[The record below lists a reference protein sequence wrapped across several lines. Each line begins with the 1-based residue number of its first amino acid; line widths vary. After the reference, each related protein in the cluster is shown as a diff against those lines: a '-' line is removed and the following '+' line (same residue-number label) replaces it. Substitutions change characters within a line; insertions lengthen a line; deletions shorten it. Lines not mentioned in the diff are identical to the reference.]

1 MLGLSVPSVHSSLAA
16 ADPAAT
22 STTNPADQV
31 IDEQPVEAPA
41 DEQGGVTI
49 PPSSVPVSTNPSAT
63 TTVPVGCAPAPLS
76 QAVFVGRVAN
86 LDVTSA
92 VFELVRLRSGSLA
105 GYSTEVPMQT
115 GQVATQV
122 GIYYGRD
129 VKFLKIGQTY
139 LVGTSLDAS
148 TSRIYSRV
156 TESAPLFG
164 GNQVADINN
173 SGVVCP
179 TFADPARTLN
189 VDGSGIESGVLSG
202 LKGNSGRIAFAILV
216 PASLVLLGL
225 VTVVLLRRLIA
236 P

>member
-1 MLGLSVPSVHSSLAA
+1 M
-16 ADPAAT
+16 
-22 STTNPADQV
+22 STDQPV
-31 IDEQPVEAPA
+31 DEQPT
-41 DEQGGVTI
+41 DEQSGITI
-49 PPSSVPVSTNPSAT
+49 PPSSIPVNTAQSAT

-76 QAVFVGRVAN
+76 QAVFVGRVTT

-105 GYSTEVPMQT
+105 GYSTDVPTPT
-115 GQVATQV
+115 GQVTTQV

-129 VKFLKIGQTY
+129 VKFLEVGKSY
-139 LVGTSLDAS
+139 LVGTSLDAA
-148 TSRIYSRV
+148 TGRIFSRV
-156 TESAPLFG
+156 TESAPMFG

-202 LKGNSGRIAFAILV
+202 VKGHTSRIVVALVV
-216 PASLVLLGL
+216 PAALVLLGL
-225 VTVVLLRRLIA
+225 ITAVLLRRLLVS
-236 P
+236 